1 MLFITF
7 SPTDQ
12 VFVVLLS
19 FVCFMEHNNGLKG
32 RSLKITKIP
41 YILIPERWKLS
52 PFHWSFF
59 LCTENTKQ
67 ELSHPREKDVLF
79 WMSSSLSTTAC
90 SRSKLHV
97 LGVLPVC
104 VLISV
109 CLFLPLTEMQFVGF
123 TQQFAEIQQDL
134 WFMLPSMNKHNT
146 LKCLREKKSYEFVK
160 FLNILAPHLT
170 PILTHEFTV
179 SPDTVIRWLWLG
191 LGWQPINPKKGLAFS
206 QQPFPNALSLPL
218 SLSLLSLSLS
228 L

>member
-1 MLFITF
+1 
-7 SPTDQ
+7 
-12 VFVVLLS
+12 
-19 FVCFMEHNNGLKG
+19 
-32 RSLKITKIP
+32 
-41 YILIPERWKLS
+41 
-52 PFHWSFF
+52 
-59 LCTENTKQ
+59 
-67 ELSHPREKDVLF
+67 
-79 WMSSSLSTTAC
+79 MSSSLSTTAC

-146 LKCLREKKSYEFVK
+146 LKCLRGKKSYEFVK

-170 PILTHEFTV
+170 PILTHEYTV

-191 LGWQPINPKKGLAFS
+191 LGWQPKPQEGPGIFTAAFS
-206 QQPFPNALSLPL
+206 QWSESS
-218 SLSLLSLSLS
+218 SLSPFFLSLSLS
-228 L
+228 SMGMEWLANVSDNLWILNSHISMVEDLPVSGM